1 MKPLAILILAA
12 LPLLTGCY
20 TTPGYYGAGY
30 GYVSGSPYYYG
41 GSYGYVSG
49 SPYYYGRKHGYVSR
63 PPYLGFGYPYAFKH
77 HYRHRGVRSHKHSI
91 RKGHS
96 PYHRFHRPN
105 FKSRPHFNRATR
117 EYRGSQK
124 HRFKQ
129 RSLRRYHYRGTG
141 QGFKRGHNGTGQGF
155 RRGHNG
161 TGQGFRRGHNGTRQ
175 GFRGHRRGTGRSFGR
190 GTSFGRGF
198 RR

>member
-1 MKPLAILILAA
+1 MIMKLLAILILVV
-12 LPLLTGCY
+12 LPLLGGCY
-20 TTPGYYGAGY
+20 TAPGYYGGGY

-41 GSYGYVSG
+41 GSYGYVSRP
-49 SPYYYGRKHGYVSR
+49 PYLGPPYLG

-77 HYRHRGVRSHKHSI
+77 HYRHNGVRSHKHPI

-96 PYHRFHRPN
+96 PNHRFHRPN
-105 FKSRPHFNRATR
+105 FKSRPHFNRATGT
-117 EYRGSQK
+117 YRGSQK

-129 RSLRRYHYRGTG
+129 RSLSRYHYRGTG
-141 QGFKRGHNGTGQGF
+141 QGIRRGHRGTGQGI
-155 RRGHNG
+155 RRGHRG
-161 TGQGFRRGHNGTRQ
+161 TGQGIRRGHHGTRQ

>member
-1 MKPLAILILAA
+1 MKLLAILILVV
-12 LPLLTGCY
+12 LPLLEGCY
-20 TTPGYYGAGY
+20 TAPGYYGGGY

-49 SPYYYGRKHGYVSR
+49 SPYYYGGSYGYVSR

-77 HYRHRGVRSHKHSI
+77 HYRHNGVRSHKHPI

-96 PYHRFHRPN
+96 PNHRFHRPN
-105 FKSRPHFNRATR
+105 FKSRPHFNRATGT
-117 EYRGSQK
+117 YRGSQK

-129 RSLRRYHYRGTG
+129 RSLSRYHYRGTG
-141 QGFKRGHNGTGQGF
+141 QGI
-155 RRGHNG
+155 RRGHHG
-161 TGQGFRRGHNGTRQ
+161 TRQGIRRGHHGTRQ
-175 GFRGHRRGTGRSFGR
+175 GFSGHRRGTGRSFGR
-190 GTSFGRGF
+190 GTSLGRGF